1 MSLPLCETWLE
12 DSIKNDEV
20 AIERYV
26 LVHRDRNRHGG
37 GIGMYIRE
45 SLSFSHFLIH
55 PSIEFLLAF
64 GSLPQHFHLEPTS
77 ARQGCRGLA
86 QKLYHH
92 SGNKTLLMLV
102 SQLTEDSL
110 HIRNVFRNEDIK
122 LIQENIAFWRK
133 IKQLPVIHPIVVT
146 RVKHLVNKPRVNITC
161 DVECVY
167 FDCCWVVEISWPW
180 ATPIESKECF
190 SINGWAYMF

>member
-64 GSLPQHFHLEPTS
+64 GSLPQHFHPEPTS

-86 QKLYHH
+86 QKLYHL

-110 HIRNVFRNEDIK
+110 HIRNVFRNEDINSSDHDGMNDRQLFDFSSK
-122 LIQENIAFWRK
+122 RDVFLGEQTQGEYNLWCWMRLFW
-133 IKQLPVIHPIVVT
+133 LLLSSWNFVTMSHP
-146 RVKHLVNKPRVNITC
+146 HW
-161 DVECVY
+161 E
-167 FDCCWVVEISWPW
+167 
-180 ATPIESKECF
+180 
-190 SINGWAYMF
+190 